1 MLSCSPPA
9 LWSCLTPAV
18 RVPCPSQHSFLFTA
32 PGELTP
38 SSTHS
43 RNCKHTICSTS
54 SRETANTACLQTQNS
69 PWNTTSIS
77 HLALTSHS
85 RAKSHP
91 CWTSIPLQSCSH
103 SLNFKWLISFKYM
116 KSSLISLLLGFLPL
130 EAQYLWPHVS
140 QVWYQAG
147 AQLNTEK

>member
-54 SRETANTACLQTQNS
+54 SRETANTACLQTHNS

-77 HLALTSHS
+77 HL
-85 RAKSHP
+85 K
-91 CWTSIPLQSCSH
+91 
-103 SLNFKWLISFKYM
+103 LNSKI
-116 KSSLISLLLGFLPL
+116 SSLLDKYSFAKLLTLLEFQVTYFLQIHEIISDFSVARLLTTGSTVFVAPC
-130 EAQYLWPHVS
+130 QPGVVS
-140 QVWYQAG
+140 GWST
-147 AQLNTEK
+147 TEHWGIANN